1 MVKTLVGILG
11 FTVLSSASLI
21 QVGGVSDDGIT
32 TYSARPLLSDTY
44 GYEQHNDGNNAD
56 LRDLPHAYA
65 YSWGLDASML
75 QGKEIVSATL
85 SFDKLHNWKSNENNA
100 LYINLLDY
108 AAINVTE
115 FFDDDDW
122 NTGDWDDANHF
133 KNDGISLDRL
143 NYNYDGD
150 PTKVWKQVNGNW
162 QFVSGIG
169 SDGLY
174 SRRSADDVTITQD
187 GTVQLNDLQGKMS
200 PMYDVAIKFNQD
212 ELNTLTDYIVNGG
225 NFGFGFDADCHF
237 YNNGVSFSI
246 QTKDAPANVPEPG
259 SLSLMLLGLTSLT
272 GAFFIRKRK

>member
-21 QVGGVSDDGIT
+21 QVGVSGDIT

-44 GYEQHNDGNNAD
+44 GYEQHYDGNNTD

-65 YSWGLDASML
+65 YSWGLDASVL

-85 SFDKLHNWKSNENNA
+85 SFDKLYNWKSNENNA
-100 LYINLLDY
+100 LYINLLDN
-108 AAINVTE
+108 APLNVRE
-115 FFDDDDW
+115 IFDDPDY
-122 NTGDWDDANHF
+122 NTGDWDDANHW
-133 KNDGISLDRL
+133 KMDGISLDRL

-150 PTKVWKQVNGNW
+150 PTKVWREISPGNW

-174 SRRSADDVTITQD
+174 SRRSTDDVTITQD
-187 GTVQLNDLQGKMS
+187 GTVQLDLQGKRS
-200 PMYDVAIKFNQD
+200 PMYDVAIKFNEN

-237 YNNGVSFSI
+237 YNSGVELMI
-246 QTKDAPANVPEPG
+246 ETKDAPVNVPEPG
-259 SLSLMLLGLTSLT
+259 SLSLMLVGLTSLS
-272 GAFFIRKRK
+272 GAIFIRKRK